1 MSSLDKSVATETM
14 IKCMENIVRVSNS
27 NLVLNADRL
36 LSKRGV
42 DVPVDWVGNNKIRV
56 PKQKFKSTY

>member
-1 MSSLDKSVATETM
+1 M